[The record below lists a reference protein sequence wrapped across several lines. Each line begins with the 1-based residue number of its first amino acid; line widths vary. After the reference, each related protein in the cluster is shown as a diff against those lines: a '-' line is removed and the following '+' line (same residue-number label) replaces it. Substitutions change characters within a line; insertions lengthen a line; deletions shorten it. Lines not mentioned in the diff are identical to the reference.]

1 MADKS
6 ILRTFNYRHEA
17 ESVRAYLDA
26 HGIECAVISDDCGA
40 VDPAL
45 SLVRGTHL
53 IVAPENV
60 EQAEALLAA
69 QDQDQD
75 QDQDQ
80 ETTS

>member
-53 IVAPENV
+53 VVAPEDV
-60 EQAEALLAA
+60 EQAEALLAV
-69 QDQDQD
+69 QDQNLEPGPGD
-75 QDQDQ
+75 
-80 ETTS
+80 EPAS

>member
-1 MADKS
+1 MAEKT

-53 IVAPENV
+53 VVAPENV
-60 EQAEALLAA
+60 EPAEALLGMIDKAPA
-69 QDQDQD
+69 QD
-75 QDQDQ
+75 
-80 ETTS
+80 E